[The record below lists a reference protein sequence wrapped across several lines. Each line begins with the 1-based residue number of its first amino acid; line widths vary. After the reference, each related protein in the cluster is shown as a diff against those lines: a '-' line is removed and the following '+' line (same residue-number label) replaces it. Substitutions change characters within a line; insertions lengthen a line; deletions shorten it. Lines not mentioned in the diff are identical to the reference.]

1 MVVERGVTRE
11 GVLKQEV
18 LRRKILMCI
27 MLMSNKVALFI
38 KNAYTLS
45 SKIAQK
51 NYCFEPFFF
60 SMKYSI

>member
-51 NYCFEPFFF
+51 KLLF
-60 SMKYSI
+60 